1 MSPPQLI
8 IHDNESVKTLTLS
21 EMTIWTFGRSKEN
34 TVRIHDQMASRS
46 HAQIEIHQNDQYFF
60 VDLNSRNGTLIN
72 DEPITQPRL
81 LKDGDRICIGN
92 TVLIFEQSLGNGLEK
107 DSICPQKTVLMLHAS
122 AAQTAFW
129 QEILAF
135 RGVSIVKEASVP
147 EFKKQ
152 LDRDADSGSDTLPK
166 VLLMDVRAYQG
177 DCYQLC
183 RWICQKYPQYQIF
196 LTDSKRRTLS
206 NLERQVAIK
215 NGAVNQ
221 FPAMSRR
228 DLVLN
233 SAEVLRQVN
242 EVLQVLDSKLIE
254 KEELLFILRTNE
266 ALKDWHSAE
275 NPDMNGRVPETAENS
290 LP

>member
-1 MSPPQLI
+1 MSPYQLI
-8 IHDNESVKTLTLS
+8 IHDNESVETLTLS
-21 EMTIWTFGRSKEN
+21 GMTIWTFGRSKEN
-34 TVRIHDQMASRS
+34 TVQIHDLMASRI
-46 HAQIEIHQNDQYFF
+46 HAQLEIHQNDQYVFI
-60 VDLNSRNGTLIN
+60 DLDSRNGTLIN
-72 DEPITQPRL
+72 DEPITKPQL

-92 TVLIFEQSLGNGLEK
+92 TVLVFEQALESSLEK
-107 DSICPQKTVLMLHAS
+107 DLSCPDKKVLMLHAS

-129 QEILAF
+129 QEMLAF
-135 RGVSIVKEASVP
+135 RGVSIVKEISVS

-152 LDRDADSGSDTLPK
+152 IDLDAASSPETLPK

-183 RWICQKYPQYQIF
+183 RWIRQKYPQYQIF

-206 NLERQVAIK
+206 ALERQVAIK

-254 KEELLFILRTNE
+254 KEELLFILRTNDV
-266 ALKDWHSAE
+266 LKDWHSVESPTHEVA
-275 NPDMNGRVPETAENS
+275 
-290 LP
+290 

>member
-1 MSPPQLI
+1 MSPYQLI
-8 IHDNESVKTLTLS
+8 IHDNESVETLTLS
-21 EMTIWTFGRSKEN
+21 GMTIWTFGRSKEN
-34 TVRIHDQMASRS
+34 TVQIHDLMASRI
-46 HAQIEIHQNDQYFF
+46 HAQLEIHQNDQYVFI
-60 VDLNSRNGTLIN
+60 DLDSRNGTLIN
-72 DEPITQPRL
+72 DEPITKPQL
-81 LKDGDRICIGN
+81 LKHGDRICIGN
-92 TVLIFEQSLGNGLEK
+92 TILVFEQTLESRLEK
-107 DSICPQKTVLMLHAS
+107 DLGHPNKKVFMLHAS

-129 QEILAF
+129 QEMLAF
-135 RGVSIVKEASVP
+135 RGISIVKEISVP

-152 LDRDADSGSDTLPK
+152 IDLDAASSSDILPK

-183 RWICQKYPQYQIF
+183 RWIRQKYPQYQIF

-206 NLERQVAIK
+206 TLERQVAIK

-242 EVLQVLDSKLIE
+242 EVLQVLDSQLI
-254 KEELLFILRTNE
+254 KKDELLFILRTNDV
-266 ALKDWHSAE
+266 LKDWHSVESPNTHEVA
-275 NPDMNGRVPETAENS
+275 
-290 LP
+290 

>member
-1 MSPPQLI
+1 MSPYQLI
-8 IHDNESVKTLTLS
+8 IHDNESVETLTLS

-34 TVRIHDQMASRS
+34 TVQIHDLMASRV
-46 HAQIEIHQNDQYFF
+46 HAQLEIHQNDQYVFI
-60 VDLNSRNGTLIN
+60 DLDSRNGTLIN
-72 DEPITQPRL
+72 DKPITKPQL
-81 LKDGDRICIGN
+81 LNNGDRICIGN
-92 TVLIFEQSLGNGLEK
+92 TVLVFEQILEHNLEK
-107 DSICPQKTVLMLHAS
+107 NISRHPDKKVFMLHAS

-135 RGVSIVKEASVP
+135 RDVSIVKETSVP

-152 LDRDADSGSDTLPK
+152 IDLDAASSSETLPK

-183 RWICQKYPQYQIF
+183 RWIRQKYPQYQIF

-206 NLERQVAIK
+206 ALERQVAIK

-242 EVLQVLDSKLIE
+242 EVLQVLDSQLIE
-254 KEELLFILRTNE
+254 KEELLFILRTNDV
-266 ALKDWHSAE
+266 LKDWHSIASPNTHE
-275 NPDMNGRVPETAENS
+275 VA
-290 LP
+290 

>member
-8 IHDNESVKTLTLS
+8 IHDTESIKTLTLS
-21 EMTIWTFGRSKEN
+21 GMTIWTFGRSKEN
-34 TVRIHDQMASRS
+34 TVQIQDLMASRI
-46 HAQIEIHQNDQYFF
+46 HAQIEIHQNDQYVF
-60 VDLNSRNGTLIN
+60 VDLDSRNGTLIN
-72 DEPITQPRL
+72 DEPIIKPHL
-81 LKDGDRICIGN
+81 LKNGDRICIGN
-92 TVLIFEQSLGNGLEK
+92 TVLVFEQGVESRLEK
-107 DSICPQKTVLMLHAS
+107 DSSGSSKKVFMLHAS

-135 RGVSIVKEASVP
+135 RGVSIVKEISVP

-152 LDRDADSGSDTLPK
+152 IDLDAASDLENLSK
-166 VLLMDVRAYQG
+166 VLLMDVRAYDG

-183 RWICQKYPQYQIF
+183 RWIRQKYPQYKIF

-206 NLERQVAIK
+206 VLERHVAIK
-215 NGAVNQ
+215 NGALNQ

-242 EVLQVLDSKLIE
+242 EVFQVLDSPLID
-254 KEELLFILRTNE
+254 KKELLFILRTNE
-266 ALKDWHSAE
+266 VLKDWHSS
-275 NPDMNGRVPETAENS
+275 ENS
-290 LP
+290 TIHEFA

>member
-1 MSPPQLI
+1 MSLPQLI
-8 IHDNESVKTLTLS
+8 IHNNESVEILTLS
-21 EMTIWTFGRSKEN
+21 GMTIWTFGRSKEN
-34 TVRIHDQMASRS
+34 TVQIHDQMASRI
-46 HAQIEIHQNDQYFF
+46 HAQLEIHQNNQYVFI
-60 VDLNSRNGTLIN
+60 DLDSRNGTLIN
-72 DEPITQPRL
+72 DEPITQTQL

-92 TVLIFEQSLGNGLEK
+92 TVLVFEQPLEHSSEK
-107 DSICPQKTVLMLHAS
+107 DSSGSNKQVLMLHAS

-129 QEILAF
+129 QEMLAF
-135 RGVSIVKEASVP
+135 RGVSIVKEGSVP

-152 LDRDADSGSDTLPK
+152 IDLDAASSPETLPK

-183 RWICQKYPQYQIF
+183 RWIRQKYSQYQIF

-206 NLERQVAIK
+206 ALERQVAIK
-215 NGAVNQ
+215 NGAMNQ

-242 EVLQVLDSKLIE
+242 EVLQALDSKLIE
-254 KEELLFILRTNE
+254 QEELLFILRTNDV
-266 ALKDWHSAE
+266 LKDWHSIESPNTHEVA
-275 NPDMNGRVPETAENS
+275 
-290 LP
+290 